1 MDEETRYQI
10 LIAVSGVVVFIVA
23 AVVVGMMYGQDGG
36 AVTAMTPTGGLAL
49 VGTVA
54 LFILVMA
61 GLGVWLERQEFE
73 S

>member
-1 MDEETRYQI
+1 MDAETRYQV
-10 LIAVSGVVVFIVA
+10 LIAVGGVLVFIVA
-23 AVVVGMMYGQDGG
+23 AVLVGVTYGENGNS
-36 AVTAMTPTGGLAL
+36 VTAMTPTGGIAL